1 MLDSPNEDPRTA
13 VRVRTAR
20 PDELGALS
28 DLAARSFR
36 ALGPPHY
43 TAAQVELALAGS
55 PEHRRGPVIRVDPG
69 LLEDG
74 TYFVAEVDGALAG
87 CGGWSA
93 RHPTVADSGLPSPR
107 GEVRAMFVA
116 PERAGRGV
124 GGALLRASEEAI
136 ARAGFDV
143 AYLVATAS
151 GRVFY
156 ERAGYEA
163 LGFREATLSAEV
175 SLPLTLMRRVLPA
188 RISL

>member
-1 MLDSPNEDPRTA
+1 
-13 VRVRTAR
+13 
-20 PDELGALS
+20 
-28 DLAARSFR
+28 
-36 ALGPPHY
+36 
-43 TAAQVELALAGS
+43 
-55 PEHRRGPVIRVDPG
+55 
-69 LLEDG
+69 
-74 TYFVAEVDGALAG
+74 
-87 CGGWSA
+87 
-93 RHPTVADSGLPSPR
+93 
-107 GEVRAMFVA
+107 VA